1 MIDWKWGIRKREVSK
16 TTSKFLAWV
25 DRDVISEIRNTVD
38 KAVLTSEGLKRVN
51 KFNLENVAIKPS
63 LKHLSEASLVH

>member
-1 MIDWKWGIRKREVSK
+1 MSK